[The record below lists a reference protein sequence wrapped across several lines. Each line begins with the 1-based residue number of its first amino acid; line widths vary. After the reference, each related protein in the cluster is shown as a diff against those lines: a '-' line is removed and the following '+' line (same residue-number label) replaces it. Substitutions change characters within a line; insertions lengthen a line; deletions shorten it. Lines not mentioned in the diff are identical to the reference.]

1 VTGGLP
7 VSIGRAMVRLGHRF
21 PWQVLG
27 ATAIVVALGVWGGT
41 RLSFDTDVLNLMPRH
56 DPVVKDF
63 RSVLEQFGTL
73 DTLLVGVEVGGED
86 RLETALALVDT
97 LADDLRQSPHLA
109 HVQAQLEDPV
119 KLAEAVLRHAV
130 LFLDDEGLRQL
141 ESRLTDEGL
150 AARAADIRAA
160 VDTPHG
166 MLAKEFATRDP
177 LGLLPMLLG
186 RVSSTPS
193 ALRLDYSS
201 GYLLAEDHS
210 LVLLLAQPVAP
221 AQDIAFDERL
231 FEDMNGRIA
240 RARASLA
247 EELGID
253 PASTPTVILGGGH
266 RIAVEDA
273 TLIKR
278 DVILNSVSSLVG
290 VMLLFFMAYRRFAAA
305 HYAFLPLAVGLALTF
320 GFAAVTIG
328 ELSSATAGFAA
339 LLVGLGIDFTIVL
352 YGRYIEARRS
362 GLDIGDALDEMAAQ
376 SGPAVMLGA
385 VTTVATFFSFF
396 LTRFSGLREL
406 GLLTGTGIVLMGI
419 SAFVLLPAL
428 VTIFD
433 RGKGIPSH
441 TRWLDLAPAID
452 WSRRHGRA
460 VLALLAVGTL
470 ASVAL
475 LPRLEFVDDA
485 RNLRAP
491 GNQGVVVQERI
502 AAAYGL
508 SFNAMMIRV
517 AGPSEAEV
525 LERLRR
531 LGSGLDGLIEAGTL
545 SSYQSVAILVPPP
558 RVQARAIEWAK
569 AHRELADPA
578 RVEATL
584 SAALVGQG
592 LVPAAFSD
600 GLESFGEALAP
611 TAPVTLEVWRGT
623 PVESFLER
631 SFRRDGPVVS
641 TVVNVFPPPGK
652 WRREAPRELV
662 ELVATV
668 PGATLTGVN
677 LVSARLREIVWRDA
691 LIAGLLGLIVVLSI
705 LLWEFRSLGW
715 SAACLLPVAVGVLW
729 SMGVMA
735 AFGLA
740 LNLLNVFV
748 ITMVIGIGSDYGIH
762 MLHRLREGAGRDE
775 LAETARAVTLAA
787 LTTVVGFGSLVTTHY
802 PGLQSIGWMTSMG
815 VVLSCLTAVLV
826 LPIIVHGR
834 GTS

>member
-1 VTGGLP
+1 MTTRLP
-7 VSIGRAMVRLGHRF
+7 AAIALALVRLGHRR
-21 PWQVLG
+21 PWRVLIG
-27 ATAIVVALGVWGGT
+27 AAAVVALGIWGGT
-41 RLSFDTDVLNLMPRH
+41 RLKFDTDVLNLMPRN
-56 DPVVKDF
+56 DRVVVDF

-73 DTLLVGVEVGGED
+73 DTLLVAVDVGSEE
-86 RLETALALVDT
+86 RLETALVLVDA
-97 LADDLRQSPHLA
+97 LAEELRRSPHLA
-109 HVQAQLEDPV
+109 HVESQLEDPI
-119 KLAEAVLRHAV
+119 KLAEAVIRNAV
-130 LFLDDEGLRQL
+130 LFLDEEGLRQL
-141 ESRLTDEGL
+141 EARLSDEGL
-150 AARAADIRAA
+150 AARASDIRAA
-160 VDTPHG
+160 VDTPLG
-166 MLAKEFATRDP
+166 MLAKEFSTRDP

-201 GYLLAEDHS
+201 GYLLSEDHT
-210 LVLLLAQPVAP
+210 LVLLLAKPVRP

-231 FEDMNGRIA
+231 FEDLGERIA
-240 RARASLA
+240 RTRAA
-247 EELGID
+247 VAGELGVE
-253 PASTPTVILGGGH
+253 PADVPTVMLGGGH

-278 DVILNSVSSLVG
+278 DVILNSVSSVAG
-290 VMLLFFMAYRRFAAA
+290 VMVLFFLAYRRFATA
-305 HYAFLPLAVGLALTF
+305 HYAFLPLTVGLALTF
-320 GFAAVTIG
+320 GFASVTLG

-352 YGRYIEARRS
+352 YGRYIEARRA
-362 GLDIGDALDEMAAQ
+362 GHDIGGALEEMAAH

-385 VTTVATFFSFF
+385 VTTVGTFFAFF

-406 GLLTGTGIVLMGI
+406 GLLTGTGIVLMGV

-433 RGKGIPSH
+433 HGKEPPSH
-441 TRWLDLAPAID
+441 SRWLDLSPAID
-452 WSRRHGRA
+452 WSMRHRRL
-460 VLALLAVGTL
+460 VLGVLLAGTAAL
-470 ASVAL
+470 VAL
-475 LPRLEFVDDA
+475 LPRIEFVDDA

-517 AGPSEAEV
+517 SGPSEDEV
-525 LERLRR
+525 LRRLRR
-531 LGSGLDGLIEAGTL
+531 LGDGLDELIGAGTL
-545 SSYQSVAILVPPP
+545 SSYQSVAMLVPPP
-558 RVQARAIEWAK
+558 ESQRSAIEWARS
-569 AHRELADPA
+569 HRALTDPT

-584 SAALVGQG
+584 STALAAQG
-592 LVPAAFSD
+592 LVPGAFGD
-600 GLESFGEALAP
+600 GLRALGEALNP
-611 TAPVTLEVWRGT
+611 TDPVTLDVWRGT
-623 PVESFLER
+623 PVATFIER
-631 SFRRDGPVVS
+631 SFRSDGGEVA

-652 WRREAPRELV
+652 WRREAPPELIELV
-662 ELVATV
+662 GGI

-677 LVSARLREIVWRDA
+677 IVSARLREIVWRDA
-691 LIAGLLGLIVVLSI
+691 LIAGLVGILVVVAI
-705 LLWEFRSLGW
+705 LMWELRSVGW
-715 SAACLLPVAVGVLW
+715 SVACLIPVAVGVLW
-729 SMGVMA
+729 TLGAMA

-762 MLHRLREGAGRDE
+762 MLHRLREGAGGSE
-775 LAETARAVTLAA
+775 VAETARAVALAA

-826 LPIIVHGR
+826 LPIVV
-834 GTS
+834 

>member
-1 VTGGLP
+1 MSVAL
-7 VSIGRAMVRLGHRF
+7 ALVRLGHRF
-21 PWQVLG
+21 PWRVLG
-27 ATAIVVALGVWGGT
+27 AAAVVVALGVWAGT

-73 DTLLVGVEVGGED
+73 DTLLVAVEVGGED
-86 RLETALALVDT
+86 RLEIALALVDT
-97 LADDLRQSPHLA
+97 LADELRESPHLA
-109 HVQAQLEDPV
+109 HVEAQLEDPV

-130 LFLDDEGLRQL
+130 LFLDDAGLRQL
-141 ESRLTDEGL
+141 EARLTDEGL
-150 AARAADIRAA
+150 AARAGDIRAA
-160 VDTPHG
+160 VDAPHG

-186 RVSSTPS
+186 RVSNTPS
-193 ALRLDYSS
+193 ALRLDYAS
-201 GYLLAEDHS
+201 GYLLSEDHS
-210 LVLLLAQPVAP
+210 LVLLLAKPTSP

-231 FEDMNGRIA
+231 FEDMNERIA
-240 RARASLA
+240 RARASVA
-247 EELGID
+247 EEFGID
-253 PASTPTVILGGGH
+253 LASTPAVMLGGGH

-278 DVILNSVSSLVG
+278 DVILNSVSSVAG
-290 VMLLFFMAYRRFAAA
+290 VMLLFFVAYRRFAAA

-362 GLDIGDALDEMAAQ
+362 GLDIGDALHEMAGH
-376 SGPAVMLGA
+376 SGPSVMLGA
-385 VTTVATFFSFF
+385 VTTVATFFAFF

-406 GLLTGTGIVLMGI
+406 GLLTGMGIVLMGI
-419 SAFVLLPAL
+419 SAFILLPAL
-428 VTIFD
+428 VTVFD
-433 RGKGIPSH
+433 RGKEAPSH
-441 TRWLDLAPAID
+441 SRWLDLGPMID
-452 WSRRHGRA
+452 WSLRHRRL
-460 VLALLAVGTL
+460 VLALLAVGTVV
-470 ASVAL
+470 SIAL

-502 AAAYGL
+502 SAAYGL

-525 LERLRR
+525 FDRLRR
-531 LGSGLDGLIEAGTL
+531 LGRGLDDLVAAGTL

-558 RVQARAIEWAK
+558 ETQNRAIAWA
-569 AHRELADPA
+569 RTNRQLADPP
-578 RVEATL
+578 RVEAAL
-584 SAALVGQG
+584 SAALVERG
-592 LVPAAFSD
+592 LVAEAFSG
-600 GLESFGEALAP
+600 GLDSLGEALAP
-611 TAPVTLEVWRGT
+611 SAPVTLDVWRGT
-623 PVESFLER
+623 PVESYLER
-631 SFRRDGPVVS
+631 SFRRDGGVVS

-691 LIAGLLGLIVVLSI
+691 LIAGLVGLLVVLAI
-705 LLWEFRSLGW
+705 LLWELRSVGW
-715 SAACLLPVAVGVLW
+715 SLACLLPVAVGVLW
-729 SMGVMA
+729 SLGVMA

-762 MLHRLREGAGRDE
+762 MLHRLREGASLHE
-775 LAETARAVTLAA
+775 LAETGRAVTLAA

-815 VVLSCLTAVLV
+815 VVISCMTAILV
-826 LPIIVHGR
+826 LPIVVRGR